1 MSKEKFTALLGAGS
15 EYSGTLKF
23 EGTVHI
29 NGKFTGDIVSEGK
42 LILFQEADV
51 HGTVT
56 VGELVVNGKL
66 NAEVTVAKTAFLH
79 STARVRGT
87 LTTSRLAMEEGAV
100 LHGILNMIQEKN
112 TLALC
117 AEPERTDARDEPHI
131 KQ

>member
-29 NGKFTGDIVSEGK
+29 NGKFTGDIISEGK

-51 HGTVT
+51 TGTVS
-56 VGELVVNGKL
+56 VGELIVNGKL
-66 NAEVTVAKTAFLH
+66 NAEVTVAKSAFLH
-79 STARVRGT
+79 STARVYGT
-87 LTTSRLAMEEGAV
+87 LTTSRLAMEEGAI
-100 LHGILNMIQEKN
+100 LHGILNMVQEKAAS
-112 TLALC
+112 TLHADPQKNGTQSE
-117 AEPERTDARDEPHI
+117 AHV